1 MNKSTSEM
9 PTTQVNASLDE
20 TTHLGTVEF
29 ARGPNNFL
37 DLDFV
42 QAIVRA
48 FDDLANRGARAFVL
62 CSAGKNFCAG
72 AEPSALQT
80 MEFDAGAPHLY
91 DAAIHMFDVE
101 LPIVAAVQGAAV
113 GGGLGLALSAD
124 FRIATPESRFSAN
137 FARLGIHHGF
147 GLTVTLP
154 NLVGKQAALDL
165 LLTGRRIDGFTALG
179 IGLCD
184 EVVSAELLRSRATER
199 AEELAQSAP
208 LAVRAIRKTMRG
220 GLAAEVRAAFEHE
233 RVQQECLQKTED
245 FQEGIAAVTERRSPR
260 FAGR

>member
-1 MNKSTSEM
+1 MNNSTSEM

-113 GGGLGLALSAD
+113 GGGLGWRCPPTSG
-124 FRIATPESRFSAN
+124 SR
-137 FARLGIHHGF
+137 
-147 GLTVTLP
+147 
-154 NLVGKQAALDL
+154 
-165 LLTGRRIDGFTALG
+165 
-179 IGLCD
+179 
-184 EVVSAELLRSRATER
+184 LLRAASQRT
-199 AEELAQSAP
+199 
-208 LAVRAIRKTMRG
+208 AIDWASITVSG
-220 GLAAEVRAAFEHE
+220 
-233 RVQQECLQKTED
+233 
-245 FQEGIAAVTERRSPR
+245 
-260 FAGR
+260 